1 MDDDPLRI
9 GQQHQHR
16 RVCCSRRARGR
27 PEATTELDR
36 VGPRGMRV
44 PDDLDVTGPQADRR
58 AANGEVER
66 ESEPDRDQAETAL
79 PYDRMPLSQS
89 SRDRWAGRQARL
101 ACRGFR
107 TLTLRTSVDSVA
119 VVPTSPESMRRWTRV
134 EYDRLI
140 DLGIFQPGEH
150 LELLGGHLI
159 VSEPQGTLHTTAV
172 GLVEDALRLCFGAG
186 WVVRCQMPIALDD
199 ESEPEPDVAVVPGTR
214 YDYVLAHPARPA
226 LVVEV
231 AESSLTA
238 DRGTKAALYARAGIN
253 DYWILN
259 LVDRVL
265 EVCRALWRALPRDRD
280 RAPRHVDR
288 AAGPS
293 RRAGGARCVAA
304 AARRLPQM
312 TPSRRSVSIPASS

>member
-1 MDDDPLRI
+1 
-9 GQQHQHR
+9 
-16 RVCCSRRARGR
+16 
-27 PEATTELDR
+27 
-36 VGPRGMRV
+36 
-44 PDDLDVTGPQADRR
+44 
-58 AANGEVER
+58 
-66 ESEPDRDQAETAL
+66 
-79 PYDRMPLSQS
+79 
-89 SRDRWAGRQARL
+89 
-101 ACRGFR
+101 
-107 TLTLRTSVDSVA
+107 VA
-119 VVPTSPESMRRWTRV
+119 VVATSPESMRRWTRV

-214 YDYVLAHPARPA
+214 HDYVLAHPARPA

-231 AESSLTA
+231 AESSLIA
-238 DRGTKAALYARAGIN
+238 DRGTKASLYARAGIA

-265 EVCRALWRALPRDRD
+265 EVCREPVTTPTEPSGGRYREIAIVHTGTSIAPLARPDAPVALDALLPPRGSYLR
-280 RAPRHVDR
+280 
-288 AAGPS
+288 
-293 RRAGGARCVAA
+293 
-304 AARRLPQM
+304 
-312 TPSRRSVSIPASS
+312 